1 VIRPLRLLALGM
13 TLCGIGAT
21 ACAPRVD
28 ARFAGHA
35 RQADEL
41 YVHGRYREAAEAWL
55 AASRATSEAHD
66 RDEAVYRAAK
76 SYERAGSR
84 APAEALLA
92 GLARGPRRSGR
103 PRGLRSSEARV
114 RAGRGARRAPN
125 PRGPA
130 GPPESGVAPQA
141 LRTLLSGVEAR
152 EGEAGALARCDA
164 LRRELAATELDETLG
179 YECAARRER
188 RNDLAGARDGYLTTA
203 TRHPYPHGALWDD
216 ALTGAARCEQRLGRP
231 REAVALLERLLA
243 EREHS
248 VGVGSYER
256 SRYAEARFHIAEL
269 YRDELGDPV
278 RARAE
283 FHRVAR
289 EHETS
294 LLVDDALFE
303 AALLEAR
310 AGDAGT
316 ACTTLRS
323 LSERDPKSRF
333 VGCGRL
339 VCASAPASQRG
350 CPEATKRRF

>member
-1 VIRPLRLLALGM
+1 LLALGM
-13 TLCGIGAT
+13 TLCGIAAT

-35 RQADEL
+35 RKADEL

-55 AASRATSEAHD
+55 AASRATRETHD

-84 APAEALLA
+84 AAAEALLA
-92 GLARGPRRSGR
+92 DLARG
-103 PRGLRSSEARV
+103 RGD
-114 RAGRGARRAPN
+114 RAGRAAFDRAKLASE
-125 PRGPA
+125 RDAALGEQLGLEA
-130 GPPESGVAPQA
+130 LRAHPESGVAPHA
-141 LRTLLSGVEAR
+141 VRTLLAGVEAR
-152 EGEAGALARCDA
+152 EGEAGALARCEA
-164 LRRELAATELDETLG
+164 LHRELGTTELDETLG
-179 YECAARRER
+179 YECASRRER
-188 RNDLAGARDGYLTTA
+188 RDDLEGARAGYLATA
-203 TRHPYPHGALWDD
+203 ARHPYPHGALWDD
-216 ALTGAARCEQRLGRP
+216 ALAGAARCEQRLGRP
-231 REAVALLERLLA
+231 REAVVILERLLA

-256 SRYAEARFHIAEL
+256 SRYAEARFHVAEL

-278 RARAE
+278 RARGE
-283 FHRVAR
+283 FHRVAS
-289 EHETS
+289 EHGTS

-310 AGDAGT
+310 AGDTGT

-339 VCASAPASQRG
+339 VCPSAPASQRD